1 MSDEYIGQIMPC
13 GFDFAPVDFAF
24 CMGGIVQISQYS
36 AVFALLSTN
45 FGGDGRVS
53 FGLPDFR
60 GRSPVGYGTSPHYGP
75 FYMGEFGG
83 SDSFILT
90 ERNLPPHKHEVK
102 LIVEG
107 DGGARTTHV
116 TLNAT
121 QLEGDSATPQ
131 AGAYLATA
139 PDIAGPD
146 APEKIYYTGGNP
158 SSTVA
163 LGGIE
168 VTQTGSAFGSVNG
181 NTGVTGSAVA
191 VSSRSPYQAV
201 NYVICMD
208 GNFPT
213 RS

>member
-1 MSDEYIGQIMPC
+1 MSDEYTGQIMPC
-13 GFDFAPVDFAF
+13 GFHFAPVDFAF
-24 CMGGIVQISQYS
+24 CMGGTVQITQYT
-36 AVFALLSTN
+36 AVFALLGTY

-60 GRSPVGYGTSPHYGP
+60 GRSPLGYGTSPYYGP
-75 FYMGEFGG
+75 FNMGQFGG
-83 SDSFILT
+83 GDSFVLT
-90 ERNLPPHKHEVK
+90 ESNLPPHHHGVN
-102 LIVEG
+102 LNVTGAG
-107 DGGARTTHV
+107 DATTTQV

-139 PDIAGPD
+139 PDIPGPD

-168 VTQTGSAFGSVNG
+168 VTQTGSASGHVSG
-181 NTGVTGSAVA
+181 ETGVTGAAVA
-191 VSSRSPYQAV
+191 VRSRSPYQAV
-201 NYVICMD
+201 NYVICME
-208 GNFPT
+208 GIFPQ
-213 RS
+213 RN